1 MFRACGL
8 MTKACKA
15 AGVPRRQMEAFMASP
30 KGEEFKA
37 NYDDAVLA
45 YSDVVRAEV
54 HRRAIDGVDEEV
66 NHQGQAVG
74 TKRVYSDTLLVKMAT
89 AVLPEYNTKLDL
101 TTNQPINIVVKAF
114 AVESDLA

>member
-1 MFRACGL
+1 
-8 MTKACKA
+8 
-15 AGVPRRQMEAFMASP
+15 MATP

-54 HRRAIDGVDEEV
+54 HRRAIDGVDEDV
-66 NHQGQAVG
+66 YHQGQAVG
-74 TKRVYSDTLLVKMAT
+74 TKRVYSDSILLAMAK
-89 AVLPEYNTKLDL
+89 AVVPEYNAKLDVNL
-101 TTNQPINIVVKAF
+101 NQPINIVVKAF